1 MAEKKA
7 QKKAPSVDDS
17 QFSQANTRNHSIHLL
32 FGEIDTEVAAVVCQ
46 WILESNLNPN
56 EEEKPGAL
64 TMMINSVGG
73 DLHAAFAI
81 IECMRGS
88 PIPIHTV
95 AMGNI
100 CSAGLMIFM
109 NGTKGFRTITPTCT
123 IMSHNYSTG
132 ITGNH
137 HELLAIQKELNFTH
151 QRILDLYKRCT
162 GMPEKLILEKL
173 IGNQD
178 TYLTP
183 TEALALKLGDRIS
196 GV

>member
-1 MAEKKA
+1 MATKKQQAKQKEDKRTA
-7 QKKAPSVDDS
+7 QGDME
-17 QFSQANTRNHSIHLL
+17 NHSVQLL
-32 FGEIDTEVAAVVCQ
+32 FGEIDIDISAVICA
-46 WILESNLNPN
+46 WILESNMAQDP
-56 EEEKPGAL
+56 EEKPAAL

-88 PIPIHTV
+88 AIPIHTV
-95 AMGNI
+95 ALGNI

-109 NGTKGFRTITPTCT
+109 SGQKQFRTLTPTCT

-132 ITGNH
+132 IVGNH

-151 QRILDLYKRCT
+151 QRILDLYKKCT
-162 GMPEKLILEKL
+162 GLPEKIILDKL

-183 TEALALKLGDRIS
+183 TEALALKLADRIA
-196 GV
+196 GL

>member
-1 MAEKKA
+1 MATKKSA
-7 QKKAPSVDDS
+7 RKPREEQQLGNDGIK
-17 QFSQANTRNHSIHLL
+17 NHSVQLV
-32 FGEIDTEVAAVVCQ
+32 FGEIDTDIAANVCA
-46 WILESNLNPN
+46 WILEANVIQDP
-56 EEEKPGAL
+56 EERPHAL

-81 IECMRGS
+81 IEVMRGS
-88 PIPIHTV
+88 SIPIHTV
-95 AMGNI
+95 ALGNI

-109 NGTKGFRTITPTCT
+109 SGQKSFRTLTPTCT

-132 ITGNH
+132 IAGNH

-151 QRILDLYKRCT
+151 QRILDLYKKCT
-162 GMPEKLILEKL
+162 GLPEKVILEKL

-183 TEALALKLGDRIS
+183 TEALALKLADRIS
-196 GV
+196 GL

>member
-1 MAEKKA
+1 MATKKA
-7 QKKAPSVDDS
+7 ARKPKEEQQLGNDGIK
-17 QFSQANTRNHSIHLL
+17 NHSVQLV
-32 FGEIDTEVAAVVCQ
+32 FGEIDTDIAANVCA
-46 WILESNLNPN
+46 WILETNVIQDP
-56 EEEKPGAL
+56 EERPHAL

-88 PIPIHTV
+88 SIPIHTV
-95 AMGNI
+95 ALGNI

-109 NGTKGFRTITPTCT
+109 SGQKSFRTLTPTCT

-132 ITGNH
+132 IAGNH

-162 GMPEKLILEKL
+162 GLSEKIILEKL

-183 TEALALKLGDRIS
+183 TEALALKLADRIS
-196 GV
+196 GL

>member
-1 MAEKKA
+1 MATKKQQA
-7 QKKAPSVDDS
+7 KQKEDKRTTQGDME
-17 QFSQANTRNHSIHLL
+17 NHSVQLL
-32 FGEIDTEVAAVVCQ
+32 FGEIDIDISAVICA
-46 WILESNLNPN
+46 WILESNMAQDP
-56 EEEKPGAL
+56 EEKPAAL

-88 PIPIHTV
+88 SIPIHTV
-95 AMGNI
+95 ALGNI

-109 NGTKGFRTITPTCT
+109 SGQKHFRTLTPTCT
-123 IMSHNYSTG
+123 IMSHNYSTEIG
-132 ITGNH
+132 GNH

-151 QRILDLYKRCT
+151 QRILDLYKKCT
-162 GMPEKLILEKL
+162 GLPEKIILDKL

-183 TEALALKLGDRIS
+183 TEAMTLKLADRIA
-196 GV
+196 GL

>member
-1 MAEKKA
+1 MATRKQQAK
-7 QKKAPSVDDS
+7 QKEDKRTTQGDME
-17 QFSQANTRNHSIHLL
+17 NHSVQLL
-32 FGEIDTEVAAVVCQ
+32 FGEIDIDIAAVICA
-46 WILESNLNPN
+46 WILESNMAQDP
-56 EEEKPGAL
+56 EEKPAAL

-88 PIPIHTV
+88 TIPIHTV
-95 AMGNI
+95 ALGNI

-109 NGTKGFRTITPTCT
+109 SGQKSFRTLTPTCT

-132 ITGNH
+132 IVGNH

-151 QRILDLYKRCT
+151 QRILDVYKKCT
-162 GMPEKLILEKL
+162 GLPEKVILEKL

-183 TEALALKLGDRIS
+183 TEALSLKLADRIA
-196 GV
+196 GL